1 MVSIWMCRLEDAVTE
16 EHSTSWQ
23 FVAFVR
29 GSEQRSQIALH
40 NLKRIC
46 SNYISEPYEI
56 EVVDLSKEPH
66 RAREADIIALPT
78 VIRRRPLPETRIV
91 GDLSDTGSVL
101 RAINVQRSEE
111 APQEWSANIGEQVKM
126 LHYSIIR
133 LAESFLSMF
142 GDRTDQSQ
150 EQERIYGNIIRS
162 AKRHLDFE
170 RNLHSIRKHPRD
182 ETAESDVEAFESGLA
197 DLEARVSSGDATQLE
212 VVQFIREWFVRR
224 FRS

>member
-1 MVSIWMCRLEDAVTE
+1 MFKPEDAVSDE
-16 EHSTSWQ
+16 SSTSWK

-29 GSEQRSQIALH
+29 GSEQRSQIALY
-40 NLKRIC
+40 NLQRIC
-46 SNYISEPYEI
+46 SNYINDSYEI

-66 RAREADIIALPT
+66 RARESDIIALPT
-78 VIRRRPLPETRIV
+78 VIRRRPLPEARIV

-101 RAINVQRSEE
+101 RAINVQRTEE
-111 APQEWSANIGEQVKM
+111 APEEWSANIGEQVKM

-142 GDRTDQSQ
+142 GARTDRSE
-150 EQERIYGNIIRS
+150 EQAKIYGNIIRS

-170 RNLHSIRKHPRD
+170 RNLHSIRNHPRD
-182 ETAESDVEAFESGLA
+182 QSAEGDVEAFQRGLA
-197 DLEARVSSGDATQLE
+197 DLETRVSSGEASQLE
-212 VVQFIREWFVRR
+212 VVQYIREWFVRR